1 MEIINHTIPLPVL
14 YNIKIQGINVS
25 RAVPKRNLFSNQQR
39 SSDKSNKERKME
51 GEQRKKEALSESVV
65 YDEWTKYVSYVILL
79 LHVVL

>member
-1 MEIINHTIPLPVL
+1 MKCVPVL

-25 RAVPKRNLFSNQQR
+25 RAVPPKRNLFSNQQR

-79 LHVVL
+79 HVVL

>member
-1 MEIINHTIPLPVL
+1 MKCVPVL

-25 RAVPKRNLFSNQQR
+25 RAVPKRNLFSSNQR

-79 LHVVL
+79 HVVL

>member
-25 RAVPKRNLFSNQQR
+25 RAQFPKETFSATRER

-79 LHVVL
+79 HVVL